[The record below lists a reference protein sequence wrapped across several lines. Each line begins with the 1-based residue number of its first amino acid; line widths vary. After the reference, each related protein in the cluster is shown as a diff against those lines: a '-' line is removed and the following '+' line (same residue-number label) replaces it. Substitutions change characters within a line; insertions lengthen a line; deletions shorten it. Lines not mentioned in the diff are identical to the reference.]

1 MAQVL
6 ETIIAINAQVG
17 NGFSAVGAQ
26 LQQLGSLVNGT
37 SQVLLNFGR
46 ESVEVYKD
54 YEKSMADAEVALS
67 TIYGRNSSELSNV
80 MSQLDTAATEWA
92 ASTIFH
98 TNDVGNA
105 ISDAAHA
112 GWDLDQIMSGIPAA
126 MELAQAGGMD
136 LSQAVDYIVKSTN
149 AAGIEFEDIGTFI
162 DHWAFAANSSA
173 TNIEEL
179 GSAMLRMGGTMKFA
193 DNTDELLTMLAVTA
207 DAGYTG
213 QEAGTLLRNSMLR
226 LIAPTKKAREAME
239 ELGATSD
246 ETSEIM
252 NDEALAAANAR
263 LEATGFSAYDEDGN
277 LKGMLDTYRDLYVA
291 LGEIAGGYDKITE
304 NEDSLNILSAIFPTR
319 SITGALTLLEAAST
333 GYKGLYE
340 ELRNGAAEGY
350 GEYAAGVEMDT
361 LYGNTETF
369 YSKVERLKQ
378 LVGEE
383 LAPGLESAMDFAG
396 GIVDS
401 LAQLDEGTFSA
412 LVSGLEV
419 IAFAGPGLLT
429 AGGAIRLI
437 GAVIGGQAAAI
448 GMGAIAVTALGWAL
462 NDLANTQ
469 FKGQFGANELDISE
483 VETYVSNLH
492 EQFTSAREEIDEC
505 KRLLEEAERAYE
517 DTSRTLSSKLISK
530 TVTGNALTEE
540 DKNQF
545 IQWGQELGDSLKQGM
560 ENSLAG
566 TYSSLSQTF
575 GIGTEDQTVSADMW
589 ASIVD
594 ILNEDYEAQKA
605 KLEEL
610 SKGLV
615 EAMTSAFADDS
626 VTSEELEK
634 IQSYI
639 DQMNEIYANELKATH
654 AKQQAEIIA
663 KSQALGWDAA
673 QEALDMVQ
681 EETNNE
687 LITLKGEQAYN
698 RQKLINAGATD
709 EQLAAFDRSAQ
720 AQLDIQE
727 ATSAGFM
734 INTFESLL
742 RGSDMGDTFTA
753 IQNFA
758 DSVMANGGIVTQ
770 DAISQLTGNVSA
782 EDAAKVVSGIGD
794 LADRMGGYDHME
806 ALYRTLA
813 GRSDEESQD
822 TAAMIGNALAIVQA
836 ANVLAMNST
845 PTSENIAPVAEAT
858 DHGLSQVA
866 ALAEGLRG
874 GEGVDLKEFLGW
886 SDIDLATAGLSGQLE
901 KLAQVNLGVPNVQEY
916 FAALSNPEYAWPAPK
931 EGEPQ
936 GETIHE
942 ATVAPSEM
950 EPEVVG
956 KDTIATV
963 SDQTVNVD
971 LQADSGQVVDA
982 IHEADG
988 EEVPANIVANFD
1000 YTEKP
1005 DIEMDPVPMSIQP
1018 VIDGE
1023 LSGQDALSSV
1033 EGESVSV
1040 QVEGDTTQLEG
1051 AISANDAMQLI
1062 ENVNGDNT
1070 ELNASIWSLDGQQ
1083 ITTIVDGDTTQAQ
1096 QAIQALGNQTVYINV
1111 VARTSGVSLPQAAEG
1126 GRADSPAIF
1135 GEAGPEW
1142 AIPEEHTENTR
1153 KLLAKAT
1160 EAAGFSLL
1168 DLAGGSKS
1176 SGSSSLSASDDEGS
1190 SMTIVYS
1197 PTINASNVDG
1207 VEKALGDDKKAFVKY
1222 MKEKLMFDKMEVY
1235 A

>member
-1 MAQVL
+1 M
-6 ETIIAINAQVG
+6 
-17 NGFSAVGAQ
+17 
-26 LQQLGSLVNGT
+26 
-37 SQVLLNFGR
+37 GR
-46 ESVEVYKD
+46 IR
-54 YEKSMADAEVALS
+54 L
-67 TIYGRNSSELSNV
+67 
-80 MSQLDTAATEWA
+80 
-92 ASTIFH
+92 
-98 TNDVGNA
+98 
-105 ISDAAHA
+105 DAALRE
-112 GWDLDQIMSGIPAA
+112 GVGF
-126 MELAQAGGMD
+126 
-136 LSQAVDYIVKSTN
+136 AVHRQRHIQQR
-149 AAGIEFEDIGTFI
+149 
-162 DHWAFAANSSA
+162 H
-173 TNIEEL
+173 
-179 GSAMLRMGGTMKFA
+179 RRHR
-193 DNTDELLTMLAVTA
+193 
-207 DAGYTG
+207 
-213 QEAGTLLRNSMLR
+213 AGTLAEAHVRRDERPLAEGFQYQCARGLCRNVAREHRTRSVRTQPRGAQRRHGAGKPVQQHRDAVQRRAKADAAESREIEAAHLGQHVHRVPRGGAVGRDAPPDDLDLPLQRLVRKSRAAARHVLHRASQQYAGHRRGGGGVADAHFARCEQPRPTRRFIAYQLHADADCPLR
-226 LIAPTKKAREAME
+226 LFAGHGGAVGKIRRTVADAAIQYAVAAVKVRDAHVHRHDAAM
-239 ELGATSD
+239 
-246 ETSEIM
+246 
-252 NDEALAAANAR
+252 
-263 LEATGFSAYDEDGN
+263 
-277 LKGMLDTYRDLYVA
+277 RDLRHA
-291 LGEIAGGYDKITE
+291 AH
-304 NEDSLNILSAIFPTR
+304 SRAPQR
-319 SITGALTLLEAAST
+319 QLT
-333 GYKGLYE
+333 
-340 ELRNGAAEGY
+340 RNGGGHAA
-350 GEYAAGVEMDT
+350 
-361 LYGNTETF
+361 F
-369 YSKVERLKQ
+369 QSQ

-469 FKGQFGANELDISE
+469 FKGQFGTNELDISE

-505 KRLLEEAERAYE
+505 KRLLEEAEKAYE

-540 DKNQF
+540 DKSQF

-709 EQLAAFDRSAQ
+709 EQLEAFDRSAQ

-742 RGSDMGDTFTA
+742 RGSDMSDTFTA

-845 PTSENIAPVAEAT
+845 PTSENIAPVAETT

-901 KLAQVNLGVPNVQEY
+901 GLAQVNLGVPNVQEY

-956 KDTIATV
+956 KDAIATV

-988 EEVPANIVANFD
+988 EEVTANVTANFD
-1000 YTEKP
+1000 YMEKP
-1005 DIEMDPVPMSIQP
+1005 DIEMDPIPMSIQP

-1023 LSGQDALSSV
+1023 VSGQDALSSV

-1051 AISANDAMQLI
+1051 AISASDAQQLI
-1062 ENVNGDNT
+1062 EMVNGDNT

-1083 ITTIVDGDTTQAQ
+1083 ITTIVDGDTSQAQ
-1096 QAIQALGNQTVYINV
+1096 QAIQALGNQTIYVNV
-1111 VARTSGVSLPQAAEG
+1111 VARTVGAPLAGYAEG
-1126 GRADSPAIF
+1126 GRADTPSLF

-1176 SGSSSLSASDDEGS
+1176 SGSSSLSASDDECS

>member
-37 SQVLLNFGR
+37 SQVLLDFGR

-112 GWDLDQIMSGIPAA
+112 GWDLNQIMSGIPAA

-437 GAVIGGQAAAI
+437 GAVIGGFLGI
-448 GMGAIAVTALGWAL
+448 IIALIAFKFEKVAL
-462 NDLANTQ
+462 
-469 FKGQFGANELDISE
+469 I
-483 VETYVSNLH
+483 V
-492 EQFTSAREEIDEC
+492 FTSLIGARF
-505 KRLLEEAERAYE
+505 AGYSGAY
-517 DTSRTLSSKLISK
+517 
-530 TVTGNALTEE
+530 
-540 DKNQF
+540 F
-545 IQWGQELGDSLKQGM
+545 
-560 ENSLAG
+560 LA
-566 TYSSLSQTF
+566 TT
-575 GIGTEDQTVSADMW
+575 GIGKTIANPLVGTF
-589 ASIVD
+589 
-594 ILNEDYEAQKA
+594 AQRFP
-605 KLEEL
+605 
-610 SKGLV
+610 G
-615 EAMTSAFADDS
+615 
-626 VTSEELEK
+626 
-634 IQSYI
+634 
-639 DQMNEIYANELKATH
+639 
-654 AKQQAEIIA
+654 
-663 KSQALGWDAA
+663 
-673 QEALDMVQ
+673 
-681 EETNNE
+681 
-687 LITLKGEQAYN
+687 
-698 RQKLINAGATD
+698 
-709 EQLAAFDRSAQ
+709 
-720 AQLDIQE
+720 E
-727 ATSAGFM
+727 ATQMAIFL
-734 INTFESLL
+734 ELYVVLL
-742 RGSDMGDTFTA
+742 
-753 IQNFA
+753 
-758 DSVMANGGIVTQ
+758 VLGIV
-770 DAISQLTGNVSA
+770 V
-782 EDAAKVVSGIGD
+782 
-794 LADRMGGYDHME
+794 
-806 ALYRTLA
+806 
-813 GRSDEESQD
+813 
-822 TAAMIGNALAIVQA
+822 
-836 ANVLAMNST
+836 
-845 PTSENIAPVAEAT
+845 
-858 DHGLSQVA
+858 
-866 ALAEGLRG
+866 
-874 GEGVDLKEFLGW
+874 
-886 SDIDLATAGLSGQLE
+886 
-901 KLAQVNLGVPNVQEY
+901 
-916 FAALSNPEYAWPAPK
+916 
-931 EGEPQ
+931 
-936 GETIHE
+936 
-942 ATVAPSEM
+942 
-950 EPEVVG
+950 
-956 KDTIATV
+956 
-963 SDQTVNVD
+963 
-971 LQADSGQVVDA
+971 
-982 IHEADG
+982 
-988 EEVPANIVANFD
+988 
-1000 YTEKP
+1000 
-1005 DIEMDPVPMSIQP
+1005 
-1018 VIDGE
+1018 
-1023 LSGQDALSSV
+1023 
-1033 EGESVSV
+1033 
-1040 QVEGDTTQLEG
+1040 
-1051 AISANDAMQLI
+1051 QLI
-1062 ENVNGDNT
+1062 
-1070 ELNASIWSLDGQQ
+1070 I
-1083 ITTIVDGDTTQAQ
+1083 
-1096 QAIQALGNQTVYINV
+1096 
-1111 VARTSGVSLPQAAEG
+1111 R
-1126 GRADSPAIF
+1126 
-1135 GEAGPEW
+1135 
-1142 AIPEEHTENTR
+1142 
-1153 KLLAKAT
+1153 
-1160 EAAGFSLL
+1160 
-1168 DLAGGSKS
+1168 
-1176 SGSSSLSASDDEGS
+1176 DD
-1190 SMTIVYS
+1190 
-1197 PTINASNVDG
+1197 
-1207 VEKALGDDKKAFVKY
+1207 
-1222 MKEKLMFDKMEVY
+1222 
-1235 A
+1235 